1 MKGKNNWIRSI
12 ALGIVLAMSLSTSAI
27 TAMAEPGGGYFALL
41 CAARADSRNVYN
53 KVRAV

>member
-27 TAMAEPGGGYFALL
+27 TAMAEPGGGVLRPPL
-41 CAARADSRNVYN
+41 RSQSRQQ
-53 KVRAV
+53 KRIQ